1 MMAGAVTQQSTLDV
15 MGSVIEEA
23 VTDAN
28 PQVKAEVMLVM
39 NQVIS
44 DRRLIDNFKEA
55 YIPKVFRIWRWK

>member
-1 MMAGAVTQQSTLDV
+1 V